1 MALSFIYPDRE
12 LDVQIIRLLTVLKH
26 NSVNRRN
33 NQILSIDKISAFDFL
48 LQHPYIL
55 FKIIMDTGKKS
66 LFTVNEIEL
75 NSISSEFPNTNN
87 LYSFLET
94 KEILVIM
101 IAKKFVDVSLI
112 SNIVYYIIT
121 DAGLKFLEEI
131 NTEYT
136 DRLDAVS
143 QALSIL
149 NSTSYKNLLT
159 LIKPYANGK

>member
-33 NQILSIDKISAFDFL
+33 NPILSIDKISAFDFL

-87 LYSFLET
+87 LYSLLET